1 MFPRGREIVL
11 GVAGGISAY
20 KSCELLRRLQD
31 QGFLITVVPT
41 RASLNFVGVSTWEA
55 LSGRQVPLDLW
66 NNVHEVPHIKLA
78 KIADAIVIAPATAD
92 LIAKMAAGQADDL
105 LTNMILATRAP
116 IIVVPAMHT
125 EMWFNAAT
133 VANVETLRARGFIVM
148 EPDSGRLTG
157 ADFGVGRFPEVS
169 KIVDVINETLHHKA
183 DLLGKKVL
191 ISAGGTREPIDP
203 VRYIGNH
210 SSGKQGYALAYAA
223 TLRGA
228 EVLLVSANSELVDI
242 EGVKTIHVGN
252 AQQMQDALE
261 SHFGNADIVLLAAA
275 VADVRPETVG
285 DSKIAKT
292 ELNSISLVPNPDIA
306 AALSAKKVHQ
316 VMVGFAAQT
325 ETDDQVG
332 LAKAV
337 AKLNEKQL
345 DLIYFNDVSKGAIFG
360 SYLTEGTIID
370 KSSELIRFPRES
382 KLTLAN
388 KLLDLALDKLG

>member
-1 MFPRGREIVL
+1 MLPRGREIVL
-11 GVAGGISAY
+11 GIAGGISAY

-41 RASLNFVGVSTWEA
+41 RASLNFVGTATWEA
-55 LSGRQVPLDLW
+55 LSGRPVPVDLW

-78 KIADAIVIAPATAD
+78 KSADAIIIAPATAD
-92 LIAKMAAGQADDL
+92 LIAKMAAGLADDL
-105 LTNMILATRAP
+105 LTNMILATSAP
-116 IIVVPAMHT
+116 TIVVPAMHT

-133 VANVETLRARGFIVM
+133 VANVELLRSRGFVIV

-157 ADFGVGRFPEVS
+157 ADVGVGRYPEIS
-169 KIVDVINETLHHKA
+169 KILEIVLETLHHKA
-183 DLLGKKVL
+183 DLLGKRVL
-191 ISAGGTREPIDP
+191 ISAGGTREAIDP

-228 EVLLVSANSELVDI
+228 EVLLVSANSGLADI
-242 EGVKTIHVGN
+242 EGVETIHVSN
-252 AQQMQDALE
+252 TAQMQEALE
-261 SHFGNADIVLLAAA
+261 SHFANADIVLLAAA

-285 DSKIAKT
+285 DAKIAKDD
-292 ELNSISLVPNPDIA
+292 LRSISLVPNPDIA
-306 AALSAKKVHQ
+306 AALSAKRERQ
-316 VMVGFAAQT
+316 VIVGFAAQT
-325 ETDDQVG
+325 EVDEQVG
-332 LAKAV
+332 LAKAA

-345 DLIYFNDVSKGAIFG
+345 DLIYFNDVSQGAIFG
-360 SYLTEGTIID
+360 SDLTEGTIID
-370 KSSELIRFPRES
+370 NSGELFRFPRES

>member
-1 MFPRGREIVL
+1 MFPRGREIIL

-41 RASLNFVGVSTWEA
+41 RASLNFVGLATWEA
-55 LSGRQVPLDLW
+55 LSGRTVPVDLW

-78 KIADAIVIAPATAD
+78 KSVDAIVIAPATAD

-105 LTNMILATRAP
+105 LTNIILATNAP

-125 EMWFNAAT
+125 EMWLNAAT
-133 VANVETLRARGFIVM
+133 IANVALLRSRGCVIV

-157 ADFGVGRFPEVS
+157 DDVGVGRFPEVS
-169 KIVDVINETLHHKA
+169 KIVELIDETLHHKA

-191 ISAGGTREPIDP
+191 ISSGGTREAIDP
-203 VRYIGNH
+203 VRYIGNY

-223 TLRGA
+223 ALRGA

-242 EGVKTIHVGN
+242 EGVKTIHVGS
-252 AQQMQDALE
+252 AQQMQDVLE

-285 DSKIAKT
+285 ASKIAKD
-292 ELNSISLVPNPDIA
+292 ELRSISLVPNPDIA

-316 VMVGFAAQT
+316 IMMGFAAQT

-345 DLIYFNDVSKGAIFG
+345 DVIYFNDVSKGAIFG
-360 SYLTEGTIID
+360 SDLTEGAIID
-370 KSSELIRFPRES
+370 KSGELVRFPRES

>member
-20 KSCELLRRLQD
+20 KSCDLLRRLQD

-41 RASLNFVGVSTWEA
+41 RASLNFVGTATWEA
-55 LSGRQVPLDLW
+55 LSGRPVPVDLW

-78 KIADAIVIAPATAD
+78 KNADAIIIAPATAD
-92 LIAKMAAGQADDL
+92 LIAKMAAGLADDL
-105 LTNMILATRAP
+105 LTNMILATSAP
-116 IIVVPAMHT
+116 TIVVPAMHT

-133 VANVETLRARGFIVM
+133 VANVELLRSRGFVIV

-157 ADFGVGRFPEVS
+157 ADVGVGRYPEVS
-169 KIVDVINETLHHKA
+169 KILEVVLKTLHHKA

-191 ISAGGTREPIDP
+191 ISAGGTREAIDP

-228 EVLLVSANSELVDI
+228 EVLLVSANSELADI
-242 EGVKTIHVGN
+242 EGVKTIHVSN
-252 AQQMQDALE
+252 TEQMQEALE
-261 SHFGNADIVLLAAA
+261 SHFGKADIVLLAAA
-275 VADVRPETVG
+275 VADVRPETIG
-285 DSKIAKT
+285 DSKIAKN
-292 ELNSISLVPNPDIA
+292 ELRSISLVPNPDIA
-306 AALSAKKVHQ
+306 ASLSAKKVHQ
-316 VMVGFAAQT
+316 VIVGFAAQT
-325 ETDDQVG
+325 ETQTGVG
-332 LAKAV
+332 LAKAL
-337 AKLNEKQL
+337 AKLTEKQL
-345 DLIYFNDVSKGAIFG
+345 DLIYFNDVSQGAIFG
-360 SYLTEGTIID
+360 SDLTEGAIID
-370 KSSELIRFPRES
+370 KSGELFRFPRES